1 MEDRIYNLHFP
12 FAERSRS
19 PKRRRSRSVLP
30 PFYASMLSNSS
41 TCIPGQEIERI
52 GDPVQGDV
60 PLLSVATIEKQIYH
74 LSSLG
79 RSRDRNGD
87 REGKRNKE
95 KKVEEEEEE
104 KTQEQIE
111 EEELM
116 KKMMGFTHFDST
128 KVNNISRRI

>member
-1 MEDRIYNLHFP
+1 M
-12 FAERSRS
+12 
-19 PKRRRSRSVLP
+19 
-30 PFYASMLSNSS
+30 
-41 TCIPGQEIERI
+41 
-52 GDPVQGDV
+52 
-60 PLLSVATIEKQIYH
+60 YH

-87 REGKRNKE
+87 KEGKRNKE

-116 KKMMGFTHFDST
+116 KKVMGFTHFDST
-128 KVNNISRRI
+128 KVNNFSCRLQLVRCPNLGCIGASANGVLCVC

>member
-1 MEDRIYNLHFP
+1 M
-12 FAERSRS
+12 
-19 PKRRRSRSVLP
+19 
-30 PFYASMLSNSS
+30 
-41 TCIPGQEIERI
+41 
-52 GDPVQGDV
+52 
-60 PLLSVATIEKQIYH
+60 YH

-87 REGKRNKE
+87 KEGKRNKE

-116 KKMMGFTHFDST
+116 KKVMGFTHFDST
-128 KVNNISRRI
+128 KVNNISCRIQFVRFPDLGGASASGVLCVC

>member
-1 MEDRIYNLHFP
+1 M
-12 FAERSRS
+12 
-19 PKRRRSRSVLP
+19 
-30 PFYASMLSNSS
+30 
-41 TCIPGQEIERI
+41 
-52 GDPVQGDV
+52 
-60 PLLSVATIEKQIYH
+60 ATIEKQIYR

-128 KVNNISRRI
+128 KVNIISRRI